1 MKLIFSLKPTH
12 FLYLTLLL
20 YLLPFLHSKSSDFR
34 PYIVM
39 AQDSEDSLPYEV
51 PPFQNPRISNVFLNR
66 PMAKVLPITRMMSVS
81 RNCEPKSPLI
91 PICLTKSRTYCWR
104 WRRSFRLCRAYPVV
118 SGSENPQTSP

>member
-34 PYIVM
+34 PYQWKIVM

-51 PPFQNPRISNVFLNR
+51 PPSKTPEFL
-66 PMAKVLPITRMMSVS
+66 T
-81 RNCEPKSPLI
+81 
-91 PICLTKSRTYCWR
+91 
-104 WRRSFRLCRAYPVV
+104 FF
-118 SGSENPQTSP
+118 